1 MIGTVIKWQRLI
13 ENFTFIRPGQAGGM
27 GQQRPL
33 DGGHAVPPPPTP
45 DPTLKNCME
54 SEVRWD

>member
-1 MIGTVIKWQRLI
+1 VIKWQRLI

-27 GQQRPL
+27 GQQHPL
-33 DGGHAVPPPPTP
+33 DGGHVAPPPPTP